1 MIAWRISRFEDL
13 RGLGGIRARGRWHN
27 AGQPIVYLADHAA
40 SAMLEMLVHS
50 EFAVLPN
57 TFTLLK
63 VDIPDGLV
71 QALDPAQLS
80 ADWRDDQEQTRALG
94 DAWLAQAPGAVLRVP
109 SALAVEGWNYLLN
122 PVHPDAAAC
131 KILAAIQAPLDP
143 RFRPG

>member
-27 AGQPIVYLADHAA
+27 AGQPIVYLADHSA
-40 SAMLEMLVHS
+40 SSMLEMLVHS
-50 EFAVLPN
+50 EFAALPD

-71 QALDPAQLS
+71 QVLDLNELS
-80 ADWRDDQEQTRALG
+80 ADWRNDQEQTRALG
-94 DAWLAQAPGAVLRVP
+94 DTWLAQAPSAVLRVP

-122 PVHPDAAAC
+122 PVHSGAASC
-131 KILAAIQAPLDP
+131 RIVDTIRAPLDS
-143 RFRPG
+143 RFRMA